1 MWSST
6 AAVASVTRTAVIGWG
21 AWQVLDKVR
30 VAVVVH
36 LDSFAAGEEGVPVV
50 SVLYDLERAR

>member
-1 MWSST
+1 M
-6 AAVASVTRTAVIGWG
+6 TRTAVIGWG